1 MDVKVWTQCF
11 ARYMMAMNDPERVAD
26 LMDYMTNIIRA
37 SQDFESLEWVTCDDE
52 TSLQDRQPITMRI
65 YGSA

>member
-1 MDVKVWTQCF
+1 
-11 ARYMMAMNDPERVAD
+11 MAMNDPERVAD

-37 SQDFESLEWVTCDDE
+37 SQDFESLEWVTYDDE